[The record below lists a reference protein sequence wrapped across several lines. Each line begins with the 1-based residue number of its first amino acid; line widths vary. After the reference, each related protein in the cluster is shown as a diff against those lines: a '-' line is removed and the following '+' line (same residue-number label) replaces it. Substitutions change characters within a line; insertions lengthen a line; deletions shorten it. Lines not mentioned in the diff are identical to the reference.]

1 MIVSVARHS
10 GAGAE
15 VRGSLAALLS
25 LPMVAPDV
33 SCHTINSILK
43 VCIYYIY

>member
-25 LPMVAPDV
+25 LPMVASEV

-43 VCIYYIY
+43 VFFMFI